1 MLSKAELP
9 ALFEVLSD
17 PTKTFEQ
24 CLQQFLKFSKAE
36 QFRACCTL
44 CYLLENNV
52 SFQNDMSMHFS
63 YCQKVRES

>member
-1 MLSKAELP
+1 MLSKTELP
-9 ALFEVLSD
+9 ALFDVLSD

-24 CLQQFLKFSKAE
+24 CLQQFLKFSKGE

-52 SFQNDMSMHFS
+52 RLS
-63 YCQKVRES
+63 ESSQDYSSCLT

>member
-1 MLSKAELP
+1 MLTKSELP

-17 PTKTFEQ
+17 PTKTFEE
-24 CLQQFLKFSKAE
+24 CLQRFHKFNKGDQ

-52 SFQNDMSMHFS
+52 
-63 YCQKVRES
+63 REIPQL

>member
-1 MLSKAELP
+1 MFNKTELT

-17 PTKTFEQ
+17 SGRTFEQ
-24 CLQQFLKFSKAE
+24 CLQQFLKFSKGDQ

-52 SFQNDMSMHFS
+52 RTN
-63 YCQKVRES
+63 E

>member
-1 MLSKAELP
+1 LSKAELP

-17 PTKTFEQ
+17 PSKTFEQ

-52 SFQNDMSMHFS
+52 SILINISNS
-63 YCQKVRES
+63 L